1 MLSVT
6 QERPA
11 STAAGLVAHSVLD
24 ARALAQEV
32 AARYDL
38 PDGVRASLLF
48 RGMNDVY
55 VITAGGRSW
64 ALRVWRGS
72 WRGMDEVE
80 NELAFLNFLRE
91 QDFPASFPLPLSDG
105 SWYFTL
111 EAPEA
116 LRAVA
121 LYEWAPGVK
130 VFDRHTPET
139 AAEVGRLLARMHVLG
154 RDYVPAH
161 AVDLSRGHLMRDLP
175 DLLELVADREGEP
188 EDYARFAPR
197 VQTAIDA
204 LTRYDLPQGACH
216 GDLHPSNAHVDK
228 NGRITI
234 LDFDGCGT
242 GYLLKDIAN
251 YVFGSD
257 FYGFP
262 AELGEAFVRGYNEVR
277 PMTADEHNLLSFFV
291 FVKTFQLAAGIAHNV
306 NSVGRAS
313 LRFRGLD
320 WFAAQVRRGMEQH
333 ADLLSSAA

>member
-1 MLSVT
+1 MLTAT
-6 QERPA
+6 QERPET
-11 STAAGLVAHSVLD
+11 TAAGLVAHSVLD
-24 ARALAQEV
+24 AHALAREV

-38 PDGVRASLLF
+38 PEGVRASLLF

-55 VITAGGRSW
+55 VITAGGRRW
-64 ALRVWRGS
+64 ALRVWRGT
-72 WRGMDEVE
+72 WRGLDEVE
-80 NELAFLNFLRE
+80 NELSFLNFLRSR
-91 QDFPASFPLPLSDG
+91 DFPASFPVPLRDG

-111 EAPEA
+111 QAPEA

-161 AVDLSRGHLMRDLP
+161 PIDLSRGHLMEHLP
-175 DLLELVADREGEP
+175 DLLELVADRGTEAR
-188 EDYARFAPR
+188 DYAAFAPK
-197 VQTAIDA
+197 VQAVLDD
-204 LTRYDLPQGACH
+204 LGQYDLPVGACH
-216 GDLHPSNAHVDK
+216 GDLHPSNAHVDED
-228 NGRITI
+228 GRITV
-234 LDFDGCGT
+234 LDFDGCGG

-257 FYGFP
+257 FYGFAP
-262 AELGEAFVRGYNEVR
+262 ELGQAFVAGYNEVR
-277 PMTADEHNLLSFFV
+277 PMTADETRLLDFFV
-291 FVKTFQLAAGIAHNV
+291 FVKTFQLAAGISHNV

-320 WFAAQVRRGMEQH
+320 WFAAQVRKGMERH
-333 ADLLSSAA
+333 ADLLGD

>member
-1 MLSVT
+1 MLTAT
-6 QERPA
+6 QERPET
-11 STAAGLVAHSVLD
+11 TAAGLVAHSVLD
-24 ARALAQEV
+24 AHALAREV

-38 PDGVRASLLF
+38 PEGVRASLLF

-55 VITAGGRSW
+55 VITAGGHRW
-64 ALRVWRGS
+64 ALRVWRGT
-72 WRGMDEVE
+72 WRGLDEVE
-80 NELAFLNFLRE
+80 NELSFLNFLRSR
-91 QDFPASFPLPLSDG
+91 DFPASFPVPLRDG

-111 EAPEA
+111 QAPEA

-161 AVDLSRGHLMRDLP
+161 PIDLSRGHLMEHLP
-175 DLLELVADREGEP
+175 DLLELVADRGTEAR
-188 EDYARFAPR
+188 DYAVFAPK
-197 VQTAIDA
+197 VQAVLDD
-204 LTRYDLPQGACH
+204 LGQYDLPVGACH
-216 GDLHPSNAHVDK
+216 GDLHPSNAHVDED
-228 NGRITI
+228 GRITV
-234 LDFDGCGT
+234 LDFDGCGS

-262 AELGEAFVRGYNEVR
+262 PELGQAFVAGYNEVR
-277 PMTADEHNLLSFFV
+277 PMTADETRLLDFFV
-291 FVKTFQLAAGIAHNV
+291 FVKTFQLAAGISHNV

-320 WFAAQVRRGMEQH
+320 WFAAQVRKGMERH
-333 ADLLSSAA
+333 ADLLGD

>member
-1 MLSVT
+1 MLTAT
-6 QERPA
+6 QERPE
-11 STAAGLVAHSVLD
+11 TAASGLVAHSVLD
-24 ARALAQEV
+24 AHALAREV

-38 PDGVRASLLF
+38 PGEVRASLLF

-55 VITAGGRSW
+55 VVTAGGQRW
-64 ALRVWRGS
+64 ALRVWRGT

-80 NELAFLNFLRE
+80 NELAFLNFLRGK
-91 QDFPASFPLPLSDG
+91 DFPASFPVPLRDG
-105 SWYFTL
+105 GWYFTL
-111 EAPEA
+111 QAPEA

-130 VFDRHTPET
+130 VFDNHTPEV

-161 AVDLSRGHLMRDLP
+161 PIDLGRGNLLRDLP
-175 DLLELVADREGEP
+175 SLLDLVADRAGEG
-188 EDYARFAPR
+188 EDYARFAPK
-197 VQTAIDA
+197 VQAAID
-204 LTRYDLPQGACH
+204 RFDRFDLPQGACH
-216 GDLHPSNAHVDK
+216 GDLHPSNAHVDAA
-228 NGRITI
+228 GRITV
-234 LDFDGCGT
+234 LDFDGCGN

-262 AELGEAFVRGYNEVR
+262 ADLGAAFVRGYDAVR
-277 PMTADEHNLLSFFV
+277 PMTEDEHRMLDFFV
-291 FVKTFQLAAGIAHNV
+291 FVKTFQLAAGIARNV

-320 WFAAQVRRGMEQH
+320 WFAAQVRAGMERH
-333 ADLLSSAA
+333 AGLLAD